1 MATSVL
7 ILLLAVGL
15 AAGLL
20 IGCIGIGGVILVPI
34 LVYLVGIP
42 IQIAIAGAMMGY
54 LFTGLVG
61 TIVYSRNRSIRWDM
75 AGWLWAGAMP
85 GALVGAWFIHLTDPV
100 VLEFAIGALALL
112 SGLQALR
119 PPQPAATEG
128 ASIPNP
134 VLAGIGAVTGY
145 VSAATGTGGPLVLV
159 PILIWLKVPVLAA
172 IGLSQA
178 IQLPVALLATLGN
191 FAFGEPNLMLGL
203 VLAVGL
209 SAGTWAGAQ
218 LAHKVPRAMLGLVL
232 SAALIA
238 IGGLIVLNV
247 ARSLVA

>member
-1 MATSVL
+1 MVTSTLIVL
-7 ILLLAVGL
+7 AAVGL
-15 AAGLL
+15 VAGLL

-54 LFTGLVG
+54 LFTGLIG

-85 GALVGAWFIHLTDPV
+85 GALAGAWFIHLTHPV

-119 PPQPAATEG
+119 PALPAPAKG

-134 VLAGIGAVTGY
+134 VLAVIGAVTGY
-145 VSAATGTGGPLVLV
+145 VSAVTGTGGPLVLV

-172 IGLSQA
+172 IGLSQT
-178 IQLPVALLATLGN
+178 IQLPVALVATLGN
-191 FAFGEPNLMLGL
+191 FAFGEPSLVLGL

-209 SAGTWAGAQ
+209 SVGTWAGAQ
-218 LAHKVPRAMLGLVL
+218 LAHKVPHAMLGRVL

-238 IGGLIVLNV
+238 IGGLILLNL
-247 ARSLVA
+247 ARTLVS